1 MGIFLRRRSCVFFLS
16 CSARGRLLLSLFW
29 CCFCPSSCGACGF
42 PRRVLPQVTL
52 WEFRNLSC
60 SSCLS
65 CSCSGALLLGFR
77 CLGCVAWFST
87 WCRALPP
94 GPAVG
99 AASPAA
105 GYPWGLLPF
114 LMPSAWPTAVLVA
127 YVGRQPF
134 PFVIS
139 ASPAPSGLQ
148 GFPGFCTLCQGCD
161 YSLDNNVVVL
171 VDATGL

>member
-1 MGIFLRRRSCVFFLS
+1 MPLTAAPAVFRGVSCHRLPFGGSATFL
-16 CSARGRLLLSLFW
+16 A
-29 CCFCPSSCGACGF
+29 
-42 PRRVLPQVTL
+42 
-52 WEFRNLSC
+52 
-60 SSCLS
+60 SCLS
-65 CSCSGALLLGFR
+65 CSCSGALLLGLR

-114 LMPSAWPTAVLVA
+114 LTAVCLTYCCAGGVGWVA
-127 YVGRQPF
+127 TLPF
-134 PFVIS
+134 CYS

-148 GFPGFCTLCQGCD
+148 GFPGFCTLCQGAPIG
-161 YSLDNNVVVL
+161 VVTTL
-171 VDATGL
+171 WTTM